1 MLGPRKRLERML
13 DELRD
18 NGIELTQEQLNTI
31 YGPAGLEIGAETAEE
46 IALSII
52 SEIQA
57 VLSHKSGESLRR
69 KQDVIHS
76 RTDTIIK
83 EKRLD

>member
-1 MLGPRKRLERML
+1 
-13 DELRD
+13 
-18 NGIELTQEQLNTI
+18 LNTI